1 MAQKIACNFLSLA
14 VKKNPSKII
23 IGLIAKVASKY
34 AKILA
39 EQVTSQPRLRISFT
53 KEITI
58 RRSKNREV
66 HIISQ
71 ASFHNHTSINFRL
84 PTIII
89 VAEHIQKIKVTHKE
103 LRLMKVKG
111 LNQRETSIIE
121 DR

>member
-1 MAQKIACNFLSLA
+1 MAQKMACNFLSLA
-14 VKKNPSKII
+14 VKKSPSKII
-23 IGLIAKVASKY
+23 IGWIAKVASKY

-84 PTIII
+84 PTILIA
-89 VAEHIQKIKVTHKE
+89 AEHIQKIKVTHKE
-103 LRLMKVKG
+103 LRLMKVKE
-111 LNQRETSIIE
+111 LNQRGTSIIE